1 MGLMILLGNF
11 PDRGEYFLIE
21 SSLYKLIFQSKAPK
35 AEEFSDWVTDDVL
48 PQIR

>member
-1 MGLMILLGNF
+1 MIPLRNF
-11 PDRGEYFLIE
+11 PTGVNIFLIE